1 LHILGNLYKI
11 QLLIIDYMTQQSGT
25 QQFTLTIISGKN
37 RFREQEG
44 FDRMEL
50 RPGDTLSIVGPTG
63 SGKSAFINDI
73 ETLAQGDTITGRS
86 ILINGEVPPESFVRE
101 PAFKPIA
108 MITQNTRCLADL
120 TVEAFILMHIRARRP
135 GKEDLLDETINL
147 ANTFTGEKIS
157 LKSRM
162 SALSGGQTRSIM
174 IADAL
179 IVGDTPILLL
189 DEIENA
195 GIFKNRVMQ
204 AIQGGNK
211 AVVLVTHDP
220 YLALTA
226 DRRIVM
232 RNGGVH
238 SVIEPTGQE
247 QDIIEYLALIETKLN
262 QIREKIRLGTAFSSG
277 SSEGLMIAV
286 GQGVASK

>member
-1 LHILGNLYKI
+1 
-11 QLLIIDYMTQQSGT
+11 MTQQFGT
-25 QQFTLTIISGKN
+25 QQFTLTIQSGKN

-44 FDRMEL
+44 FDSIEI

-73 ETLAQGDTITGRS
+73 ETLAQGDTVTGRW
-86 ILINGEVPPESFVRE
+86 IFINGEVPPESFVRE

-120 TVEAFILMHIRARRP
+120 TVEAFLLMHIRARRP
-135 GKEDLLDETINL
+135 GKEDLLGETINL
-147 ANTFTGEKIS
+147 ANTFTGEKIDI
-157 LKSRM
+157 KSRM
-162 SALSGGQTRSIM
+162 SGLSGGQTRSLM

-179 IVGDTPILLL
+179 IIGDTPILLL

-238 SVIEPTGQE
+238 SVIKSTGQE
-247 QDIIEYLALIETKLN
+247 QDIIEDLALIESKLN

-277 SSEGLMIAV
+277 SSEALMIAV

>member
-1 LHILGNLYKI
+1 
-11 QLLIIDYMTQQSGT
+11 MTQQFTT
-25 QQFTLTIISGKN
+25 QQFTLTIQSGKN
-37 RFREQEG
+37 RFGEQEG
-44 FDRMEL
+44 FDSIEI

-63 SGKSAFINDI
+63 SGKSALINDI
-73 ETLAQGDTITGRS
+73 ETLAQGDTITGRR

-120 TVEAFILMHIRARRP
+120 SVEAFLLMHIRARRP
-135 GKEDLLDETINL
+135 GREDLLDETINL
-147 ANTFTGEKIS
+147 ANTFTGEEIS

-162 SALSGGQTRSIM
+162 SGLSGGQTRALM

-179 IVGDTPILLL
+179 VIGDTPILLL

-195 GIFKNRVMQ
+195 GIFKDRVIQ
-204 AIQGGNK
+204 SLQGGNK
-211 AVVLVTHDP
+211 AVILVTHDP

-226 DRRIVM
+226 NRRIVM
-232 RNGGVH
+232 RNGGVS

-247 QDIIEYLALIETKLN
+247 QHLIEDLAVIEDRLH
-262 QIREKIRLGTAFSSG
+262 QIREKIRLGAAFSSRFSG
-277 SSEGLMIAV
+277 SYDDCSWTGCEL
-286 GQGVASK
+286 

>member
-1 LHILGNLYKI
+1 
-11 QLLIIDYMTQQSGT
+11 MTQQSGT

-37 RFREQEG
+37 RFREHEG
-44 FDRMEL
+44 FDSLEI
-50 RPGDTLSIVGPTG
+50 RPGDTLAIVGPTG

-73 ETLAQGDTITGRS
+73 ETLAQGDTVTGRC

-120 TVEAFILMHIRARRP
+120 TVESFLLMHIRARRP
-135 GKEDLLDETINL
+135 GKEDLLGETINL

-162 SALSGGQTRSIM
+162 SALSGGQTRSVM

-179 IVGDTPILLL
+179 IIGDTPILLL

-247 QDIIEYLALIETKLN
+247 QDIIEDLSLIENKLN
-262 QIREKIRLGTAFSSG
+262 QIREKIRLGTAFTSG
-277 SSEGLMIAV
+277 SQEALMIAV

>member
-1 LHILGNLYKI
+1 
-11 QLLIIDYMTQQSGT
+11 MTQQSAT

-44 FDRMEL
+44 FDRIEI

-73 ETLAQGDTITGRS
+73 ETLAQGDTVTGRL

-120 TVEAFILMHIRARRP
+120 TVEAFLLMHIRARRP
-135 GKEDLLDETINL
+135 GKEDLLGETINL
-147 ANTFTGEKIS
+147 ANTFTGEAIS

-162 SALSGGQTRSIM
+162 SALSGGQTRSLM
-174 IADAL
+174 IADAF
-179 IVGDTPILLL
+179 IIGDTPILLL

-247 QDIIEYLALIETKLN
+247 QDIIEDLALIESKLN

-277 SSEGLMIAV
+277 SSEALMIAV
-286 GQGVASK
+286 GQGMASK

>member
-1 LHILGNLYKI
+1 
-11 QLLIIDYMTQQSGT
+11 MTQKFST
-25 QQFTLTIISGKN
+25 QEFTLTIESGKN
-37 RFREQEG
+37 RLGEKEG
-44 FDRMEL
+44 FDCIEI

-63 SGKSAFINDI
+63 SGKSALINDI
-73 ETLAQGDTITGRS
+73 ETLAQGDTVTGRR

-120 TVEAFILMHIRARRP
+120 SVEEFLLMHIRARRS
-135 GKEDLLDETINL
+135 GREDLLDETIEL
-147 ANTFTGEKIS
+147 ANTFTGEEIS
-157 LKSRM
+157 PKSRM
-162 SALSGGQTRSIM
+162 SGLSGGQTRSLM

-179 IVGDTPILLL
+179 VIGDTPILLL

-195 GIFKNRVMQ
+195 GIFKSRVMQ
-204 AIQGGNK
+204 SIQGGNK

-232 RNGGVH
+232 KHGGVS
-238 SVIEPTGQE
+238 SVIESAGQE
-247 QDIIEYLALIETKLN
+247 QDLVEDLAIIEDKLN
-262 QIREKIRLGTAFSSG
+262 QIREKIRLGSAFSSG
-277 SSEGLMIAV
+277 STDVLMTAV
-286 GQGVASK
+286 GQGVTDR

>member
-1 LHILGNLYKI
+1 
-11 QLLIIDYMTQQSGT
+11 MTQQSET
-25 QQFTLTIISGKN
+25 QQLTLTIISGKN

-44 FDRMEL
+44 FDRLEI
-50 RPGDTLSIVGPTG
+50 RPGDTLAIVGPTG

-73 ETLAQGDTITGRS
+73 ETLAQGDTVTERL

-101 PAFKPIA
+101 PACKPIA

-120 TVEAFILMHIRARRP
+120 TVEAFLLMHIRARRP
-135 GKEDLLDETINL
+135 GKEDLLGETINL
-147 ANTFTGEKIS
+147 ANTFTGEKIG

-162 SALSGGQTRSIM
+162 SSLSGGQTRSLM

-179 IVGDTPILLL
+179 IIGDTPILLL

-238 SVIEPTGQE
+238 SVIKPTGQE
-247 QDIIEYLALIETKLN
+247 QDIVEDLALIESKLN
-262 QIREKIRLGTAFSSG
+262 QIREKIRLGTALSSG
-277 SSEGLMIAV
+277 SPEPLMIAV
-286 GQGVASK
+286 GQGVAFK

>member
-1 LHILGNLYKI
+1 
-11 QLLIIDYMTQQSGT
+11 MTQQSAT

-44 FDRMEL
+44 FDRIEI

-73 ETLAQGDTITGRS
+73 ETLAQGDTVTGRS

-135 GKEDLLDETINL
+135 GKEDLLGETINL

-162 SALSGGQTRSIM
+162 SALSGGQTRSLM

-179 IVGDTPILLL
+179 IIGDTPILLL

-247 QDIIEYLALIETKLN
+247 QDIIEDLALIETKLN

>member
-1 LHILGNLYKI
+1 
-11 QLLIIDYMTQQSGT
+11 MTQQSGT
-25 QQFTLTIISGKN
+25 QQFTLTIQSGKN

-44 FDRMEL
+44 FDSIEIK
-50 RPGDTLSIVGPTG
+50 PGDTLAIVGPTG

-73 ETLAQGDTITGRS
+73 ETLAQGDTVTGRW
-86 ILINGEVPPESFVRE
+86 IFINGEVPPESFVRE

-120 TVEAFILMHIRARRP
+120 TVEAFLLMHIRARRP
-135 GKEDLLDETINL
+135 GKEDLLGETINL

-179 IVGDTPILLL
+179 IIGDTPILLL

-232 RNGGVH
+232 KNGGVY
-238 SVIEPTGQE
+238 SVIEPTDQE
-247 QDIIEYLALIETKLN
+247 QDIIEDLALIEIKLN
-262 QIREKIRLGTAFSSG
+262 QIREKIRLGTALSSG
-277 SSEGLMIAV
+277 SSEALMIAV

>member
-1 LHILGNLYKI
+1 
-11 QLLIIDYMTQQSGT
+11 
-25 QQFTLTIISGKN
+25 
-37 RFREQEG
+37 
-44 FDRMEL
+44 
-50 RPGDTLSIVGPTG
+50 
-63 SGKSAFINDI
+63 
-73 ETLAQGDTITGRS
+73 
-86 ILINGEVPPESFVRE
+86 
-101 PAFKPIA
+101 
-108 MITQNTRCLADL
+108 
-120 TVEAFILMHIRARRP
+120 MHIRARRS
-135 GKEDLLDETINL
+135 GKEDLLGETINL
-147 ANTFTGEKIS
+147 ANTFTGEAIS

-162 SALSGGQTRSIM
+162 SALSGGQTRSLM
-174 IADAL
+174 IADAF
-179 IVGDTPILLL
+179 IIGDTPILLL

-247 QDIIEYLALIETKLN
+247 QDIIEDLALIESKLN
-262 QIREKIRLGTAFSSG
+262 QIREKIRLGTASSSG
-277 SSEGLMIAV
+277 SSEALMIAV
-286 GQGVASK
+286 GQGMASK

>member
-1 LHILGNLYKI
+1 
-11 QLLIIDYMTQQSGT
+11 MTQQSAT

-44 FDRMEL
+44 FDRIEI

-73 ETLAQGDTITGRS
+73 ETLAQGDTVTGRL

-120 TVEAFILMHIRARRP
+120 TVRAFLLMHIRARRP
-135 GKEDLLDETINL
+135 GKEDLLGETINL
-147 ANTFTGEKIS
+147 ANTFTGEAIS

-162 SALSGGQTRSIM
+162 SALSGGQTRSLM
-174 IADAL
+174 IADAF
-179 IVGDTPILLL
+179 IIGDTPILLL

-247 QDIIEYLALIETKLN
+247 QDIIEDLALIESKLN

-277 SSEGLMIAV
+277 SSEALMIAV
-286 GQGVASK
+286 GQGVISK

>member
-1 LHILGNLYKI
+1 
-11 QLLIIDYMTQQSGT
+11 MTQQSGT

>member
-1 LHILGNLYKI
+1 MLTIV
-11 QLLIIDYMTQQSGT
+11 YMTQKFST
-25 QQFTLTIISGKN
+25 QEFTLTIESGKN
-37 RFREQEG
+37 RLGEKEG
-44 FDRMEL
+44 FDCIEI

-63 SGKSAFINDI
+63 SGKSALINDI
-73 ETLAQGDTITGRS
+73 ETLAQGDTVTGRR

-120 TVEAFILMHIRARRP
+120 SVEEFLLMHIRARRS
-135 GKEDLLDETINL
+135 GREDLLDETIEL
-147 ANTFTGEKIS
+147 ANTFTGEEIS
-157 LKSRM
+157 PKSRM
-162 SALSGGQTRSIM
+162 SGLSGGQTRSLM

-179 IVGDTPILLL
+179 VIGDTPILLL

-195 GIFKNRVMQ
+195 GIFKSRVMQ
-204 AIQGGNK
+204 SIQGGNK

-232 RNGGVH
+232 KHGGVS

-247 QDIIEYLALIETKLN
+247 QDLVEDLAIIEDRLN
-262 QIREKIRLGTAFSSG
+262 QIREKIRLGSAFSSG
-277 SSEGLMIAV
+277 STDVLMTAV
-286 GQGVASK
+286 GQGVTDR

>member
-1 LHILGNLYKI
+1 
-11 QLLIIDYMTQQSGT
+11 MTQQSGT
-25 QQFTLTIISGKN
+25 QQFTLTIQSGKN

-44 FDRMEL
+44 FNSIEIK
-50 RPGDTLSIVGPTG
+50 PGDTLAIVGPTG

-73 ETLAQGDTITGRS
+73 ETLAQGDTVTGRW
-86 ILINGEVPPESFVRE
+86 IFINGEVPPESFVRE

-120 TVEAFILMHIRARRP
+120 TVEAFLLMHIRARRP
-135 GKEDLLDETINL
+135 GKEDLLGETLNL

-157 LKSRM
+157 LKNRM

-179 IVGDTPILLL
+179 IIGDTPILLL

-232 RNGGVH
+232 RNGGVS

-247 QDIIEYLALIETKLN
+247 QDIIEDLALIETKLN

-277 SSEGLMIAV
+277 SSEALMIAV